1 MFFLLSSAILL
12 HGQNNRTQYL
22 GLNLMQL
29 PAGTINTNYSVDYN
43 PLFTPIIDLG
53 YTFNYVKFED
63 IDIIGY
69 YLTRHND
76 LYDGYTI
83 GKRSGGYIKL
93 GGFINLRKHLHKK
106 SYFHLGM
113 FLTNSLVHE
122 KGFYLPPNDSR
133 PYSYADRIEH
143 TVYILGFSSSLGYE
157 LNISKRFKSNLD
169 FQMSIPACNGD
180 KLYSYVNFIP
190 GMGLRGNVGGKIF
203 PMLILNLKYRL

>member
-1 MFFLLSSAILL
+1 
-12 HGQNNRTQYL
+12 
-22 GLNLMQL
+22 MQL
-29 PAGTINTNYSVDYN
+29 LAGTINANYSVDYN
-43 PLFTPIIDLG
+43 PLLTPIIDLG

-83 GKRSGGYIKL
+83 EKRSGGYIKL
-93 GGFINLRKHLHKK
+93 GGFINLRKNLLKE

-122 KGFYLPPNDSR
+122 KGSYLSPGDSR
-133 PYSYADRIEH
+133 PYSYADGIEH
-143 TVYILGFSSSLGYE
+143 TVYILGFSSSFGYE

-169 FQMSIPACNGD
+169 FQISIPACNGD

-203 PMLILNLKYRL
+203 SMLILNLKYRL